1 MPSPPFRAT
10 DSPWFWG
17 CLFSVMALVG
27 MALIAPKYDV
37 RQRQIEGRFL
47 GRQQAHIER
56 SRRAAGLEPVDLA
69 ETAEDR
75 DAVAPERIVP
85 LWTLATLAVLAATG
99 SAVMLA
105 REAFRASRQP
115 QAPPQPVGPAV
126 GPQTDQS
133 ATPRPAPTATDAMP
147 ALPPEASITPGNE
160 LPLVLHVGGVKTGSS
175 AIQRDLTW
183 DPIRPALDLGG
194 LRYEYMAI
202 AQGRLLRGP
211 ALSDAAACFSALYAF
226 SGRLEELVNLP
237 AADFATIRDT
247 LLDLRR
253 QGIVPILSYEGW
265 LSDPAE
271 LIHRFTASL
280 AMPLK
285 VVAFVRD
292 PVSALNSWY
301 WERVAEIDQP
311 IDAWI
316 DEAFEMTGAWDGFL
330 ERWSTAPG
338 VGAVDVRLVDAAATS
353 TFCHTIGCE
362 PPTTNG
368 LHNRS
373 FTAAMARFVSR
384 CPQPPGYLSEMKFSW
399 WRWVEA
405 AGATAECEALG
416 GLPLIFTD
424 DQIGRIVASTTD
436 ANRRLLDR
444 CPADVRQRIEGD
456 PRWWSA
462 DPAIHRRPT
471 PPPEPAESDKL
482 LEVTLRA
489 LAAADLAWR
498 KVSTDLRH
506 ASTRQQ
512 D

>member
-27 MALIAPKYDV
+27 MALIAPKYAI

-56 SRRAAGLEPVDLA
+56 TRRAAGLEPVDLA

-75 DAVAPERIVP
+75 DVVAPQRIVP
-85 LWTLATLAVLAATG
+85 LWTLATLAGLAAVG

-105 REAFRASRQP
+105 REVFGASRQP
-115 QAPPQPVGPAV
+115 QDPPRQVWPAAAPQPLP
-126 GPQTDQS
+126 S
-133 ATPRPAPTATDAMP
+133 ATPVPAPATLEVIPP
-147 ALPPEASITPGNE
+147 APPEALIPPGNE
-160 LPLVLHVGGVKTGSS
+160 IPLVLHVGGVKTGSS

-194 LRYEYMAI
+194 IRYEYMAI
-202 AQGRLLRGP
+202 AQGRLLRGS
-211 ALSDAAACFSALYAF
+211 ALTDAAASFSALYAF
-226 SGRLEELVNLP
+226 NCRLEELVNLP

-247 LLDLRR
+247 LVDLRR

-265 LSDPAE
+265 LSDPTD

-280 AMPLK
+280 GMPLK

-316 DEAFEMTGAWDGFL
+316 DEALEMTGAWDGFL

-338 VGAVDVRLVDAAATS
+338 VGSVDVRLVDAAATS
-353 TFCHTIGCE
+353 TFCQTIGCE

-373 FTAAMARFVSR
+373 FTGAMARFVGR

-416 GLPLIFTD
+416 GLPLVFSD
-424 DQIGRIVASTTD
+424 DQIGRIVASTAD

-444 CPADVRQRIEGD
+444 CPEEVRQRIEGD

>member
-1 MPSPPFRAT
+1 MPSPPFRLT

-17 CLFSVMALVG
+17 LMFSVMALVG
-27 MALIAPKYDV
+27 MGLIAPKYDI

-47 GRQQAHIER
+47 GRQNAAIER
-56 SRRAAGLEPVDLA
+56 SRRAAGLDPIDLA

-75 DAVAPERIVP
+75 DVVAPGRIVP
-85 LWTLATLAVLAATG
+85 LWTLATLAGLAATG
-99 SAVMLA
+99 SAAMLA
-105 REAFRASRQP
+105 RETLGASRQP
-115 QAPPQPVGPAV
+115 QVPPEDESPPFHPQPPQSVTQPQAPAI
-126 GPQTDQS
+126 
-133 ATPRPAPTATDAMP
+133 TDAI
-147 ALPPEASITPGNE
+147 ASAIPETLITPGNE
-160 LPLVLHVGGVKTGSS
+160 LPLLLHVGGVKTGSS
-175 AIQRDLTW
+175 AIQRDLTS

-194 LRYEYMAI
+194 IRYEYMAI
-202 AQGRLLRGP
+202 VQGRLLRGP
-211 ALSDAAACFSALYAF
+211 ALTDAAACFSALYAF
-226 SGRLEELVNLP
+226 SDRLEELVNLP

-265 LSDPAE
+265 LSDPAD

-280 AMPLK
+280 AMPLR

-316 DEAFEMTGAWDGFL
+316 DEALEMTGAWDGFL

-338 VGAVDVRLVDAAATS
+338 VGSVDVRLVDAAATA
-353 TFCHTIGCE
+353 TFCDAIGCE

-384 CPQPPGYLSEMKFSW
+384 RPQPPGYLSEMKFSW

-416 GLPLIFTD
+416 GLPLVFSD
-424 DQIGRIVASTTD
+424 DQIGRIVASTAD

-444 CPADVRQRIEGD
+444 CPEDVRQRIEGD

-462 DPAIHRRPT
+462 DPALHRRPT
-471 PPPEPAESDKL
+471 PPPDPAEGDRL

-506 ASTRQQ
+506 TSPRQQ